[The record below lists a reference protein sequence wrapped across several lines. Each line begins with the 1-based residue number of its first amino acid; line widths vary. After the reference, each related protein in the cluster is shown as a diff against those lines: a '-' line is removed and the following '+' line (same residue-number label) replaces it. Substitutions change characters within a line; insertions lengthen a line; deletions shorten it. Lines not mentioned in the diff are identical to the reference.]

1 MIIGQFCDSF
11 PPTLDGVARVTFAY
25 CNTLSKMGHAAYYIA
40 PKNSKAEEYPDLNT
54 IFSPSFK
61 MPTEQWHVGL
71 PKLGVKYRKKLDDIP
86 FEIVHA
92 QSPFIAGSEAL
103 RIAKKLNVPLVSTFH
118 SKYYDDFLQRT
129 HSKSLSKVLLKNVV
143 IDFYE
148 KCDAVWAVND
158 GTAEVLRSYGFGGK
172 ITVMENG
179 TNIEE
184 VDKKALGAVKKRI
197 GVPDDIPTFV
207 FVGRHNKQKNIESAI
222 EACAILKQRG
232 VKYRFATAGDGPDF
246 EKLVKQV
253 ESLGLTK
260 EVKFLGHI
268 DDRAEIMALY
278 SLGDLL
284 VFPSLYDSAP
294 MVLREA
300 ASVGTPGL
308 VIEGSCSAENFRD
321 GDNALIAVNDSP
333 ETIAETII
341 REMPNLKKIG
351 ERAKDTI
358 PVSWDKIME
367 KVVHEYEALIEE
379 KQGRI
384 REISAE

>member
-1 MIIGQFCDSF
+1 MIVGQFCDSY
-11 PPTLDGVARVTFAY
+11 PPTLDGVARVTFSY
-25 CNTLSKMGHAAYYIA
+25 CSTLSKMGHAAYYIA
-40 PKNSKAEEYPDLNT
+40 PKNPKAPEYPDLNT
-54 IFSPSFK
+54 IFSPGFK

-71 PKLGVKYRKKLDDIP
+71 PALGIKYRKALDDIP
-86 FEIVHA
+86 FDIVHA

-129 HSKSLSKVLLKNVV
+129 HSKHLSKVLLKKTV

-179 TNIEE
+179 TNIEP
-184 VDKKALGAVKKRI
+184 VDNKMLARMQKRAGI
-197 GVPDDIPTFV
+197 KDGVPTFV
-207 FVGRHNKQKNIESAI
+207 FVGRHNKQKNIESAL
-222 EACAILKQRG
+222 EACAVLKRRG
-232 VKYRFATAGDGPDF
+232 VKFRFVTAGDGPDF
-246 EKLVKQV
+246 EKLVKQARD
-253 ESLGLTK
+253 LGLRN

-308 VIEGSCSAENFRD
+308 VIDGSCSAENFRD
-321 GDNALIAVNDSP
+321 GNNALIAPDDNP
-333 ETIAETII
+333 ETIANKIVEWLPDL
-341 REMPNLKKIG
+341 EKIG
-351 ERAKDTI
+351 SRAKETI
-358 PVSWDKIME
+358 PVSWDEIMK
-367 KVVHEYEALIEE
+367 KVVREYEALIEE

-384 REISAE
+384 REISA